1 MRGRI
6 EAKLDNLPYLLY
18 NRCMNGIKNGR
29 LTHNSRILRRN
40 MTPEERR
47 LWYCFLKA
55 LPVTVHRQR
64 VIGPYIVDFCCPKA
78 KLVIELDGSQHFEEK
93 GRVSDTERD
102 AFLQKLGFTVL
113 RYTNLDVNRR
123 FSAVCEDI
131 YRYIKGT
138 E

>member
-1 MRGRI
+1 MQ
-6 EAKLDNLPYLLY
+6 LDNLSHLHC

-64 VIGPYIVDFCCPKA
+64 VIGPYIVDFCCPQA
-78 KLVIELDGSQHFEEK
+78 KLVIEIDGSQHFEKK
-93 GRVSDTERD
+93 GRESDAERD
-102 AFLQKLGFTVL
+102 AALQKMGFMVL
-113 RYTNLDVNRR
+113 RYTNSDVNLR
-123 FSAVCEDI
+123 FRAVCEDI
-131 YRYIKGT
+131 YRHMTGT
-138 E
+138 K